1 MRNTSSR
8 RKNFSV
14 LLNMADELTV
24 TQYINLFFPQFEPSL
39 KEKLIANCAI
49 KKFTAGEVI
58 MVPGQYFRSTMLIVE
73 GRVKLY
79 RNGDEGNE
87 FFLYYIEPGGACAL
101 SMICA
106 AKQETSEVTAKAVE
120 DTVALLIPIQ
130 LMDELMRDHKTWYY
144 FVLETYRN
152 RYEDL
157 LTLVDNIAFKSMD
170 ERLEFYLKKQSEKLK
185 ARQLNITHQEIAND
199 LSTSREVI
207 SRLLK
212 KMEQRGDLQLHRNYI
227 EWKR

>member
-1 MRNTSSR
+1 MDNEM
-8 RKNFSV
+8 SV
-14 LLNMADELTV
+14 SEYI
-24 TQYINLFFPQFEPSL
+24 TQFFPQFEPTL
-39 KEKLIANCAI
+39 KEKLIDNCSV
-49 KKFTAGEVI
+49 KNFESGEI
-58 MVPGQYFRSTMLIVE
+58 LMSPGQYFRSTMLIVE

-79 RNGDEGNE
+79 RQGEEGDE

-106 AKQETSEVTAKAVE
+106 AKQETSAVMAKAVE
-120 DTVALLIPIQ
+120 DTVALLIPIH
-130 LMDELMRDHKTWYY
+130 LMDELMRDYKTWYY

-152 RYEDL
+152 RHEEL

-170 ERLEFYLKKQSEKLK
+170 ERLEFYLKNQSEKLNT
-185 ARQLNITHQEIAND
+185 RQLYITHQEIAND

-212 KMEQRGDLQLHRNYI
+212 KMEHRGDLLLHRNYI
-227 EWKR
+227 DWKQ